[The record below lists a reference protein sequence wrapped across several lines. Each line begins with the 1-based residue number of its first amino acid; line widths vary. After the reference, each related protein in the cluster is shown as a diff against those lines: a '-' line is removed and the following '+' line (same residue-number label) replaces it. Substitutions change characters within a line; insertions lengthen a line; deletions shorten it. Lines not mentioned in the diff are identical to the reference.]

1 MTDKT
6 DKGKETKDAGQHRHQ
21 KRNWQKKKQQRPD
34 YKKNKDP
41 EEIPVLKYGPSNNFT
56 RFKEALSK
64 AALRDYGH
72 LGTLVK
78 TGRYYKPTEPDLDD
92 YDLAND
98 PYGINKATFM
108 EDVKEHRKELLKMHT
123 DRPKLYALILQ

>member
-21 KRNWQKKKQQRPD
+21 KRNWQKSKQQRPD
-34 YKKNKDP
+34 YKLKKNKDP

-56 RFKEALSK
+56 RFKEALCK

-78 TGRYYKPTEPDLDD
+78 TGEYFKPTD
-92 YDLAND
+92 
-98 PYGINKATFM
+98 
-108 EDVKEHRKELLKMHT
+108 
-123 DRPKLYALILQ
+123 LILQTTIWQTTRMVLTRQLLWKM